1 MFYIVYYGLIGKRCF
16 TLQWRCIS
24 YMEIAP
30 LALPLYRSTA
40 LPLYRSTL
48 ASGQI
53 LVHAKN
59 LPRYGVRVEISHTAS
74 HQTDDLWACFEVP
87 KWRVFCH
94 TA

>member
-40 LPLYRSTL
+40 LPLYFGIWPNPRSCKKSSTL
-48 ASGQI
+48 RSESG
-53 LVHAKN
+53 N
-59 LPRYGVRVEISHTAS
+59 LTYSITPNG
-74 HQTDDLWACFEVP
+74 
-87 KWRVFCH
+87 
-94 TA
+94 